1 MCFSPER
8 HEEIK
13 KVEKSKIPVHLQ
25 RFRTSTSYGQEDI
38 VILKHSTATPIT
50 PTDGLV
56 YSDQFQPQS
65 MDCSIAGLSNVAA
78 EQLVS
83 LKAFVAEILPACE
96 KNNNAKWQFSA
107 KAGGLH
113 NRHRKFN

>member
-1 MCFSPER
+1 MVKESPRTKKRYFNCTLQRKDTTRRAVCFSPER

-13 KVEKSKIPVHLQ
+13 KVEKSKSPVHLQ
-25 RFRTSTSYGQEDI
+25 HFCTSTSYGQEDI
-38 VILKHSTATPIT
+38 VILKHSTVTQIS

-83 LKAFVAEILPACE
+83 LRPL
-96 KNNNAKWQFSA
+96 
-107 KAGGLH
+107 
-113 NRHRKFN
+113 